1 MLARRLMIAFIA
13 ALMVAVPGTVWLGR
27 RALSRPVSAAP
38 QLRYVAAARALEAG
52 EALKPEDLSLMKWP
66 AADPLSGAF
75 STAEQVAGRTVLYPL
90 ASGQPI
96 LDRDLTA
103 PGAGV
108 GLSGKIPAGMRA
120 IALRSDEVAGVAG
133 FLLPGTRVDA
143 LVTFRDNT
151 HPEPTTAVVL
161 QDAQVLAA
169 GHQIQPDP
177 EGKPV
182 SVDVVTLLLTP
193 RDSIRAVLAS
203 SQGQIHFVLRS
214 GADREQTDEQPVD
227 LNQLFHPA
235 PAKVAVVR
243 AATLPS
249 PALPYVVE
257 TILGTKQTTE
267 SFR

>member
-13 ALMVAVPGTVWLGR
+13 ALMVAVPGTVWLAR
-27 RALSRPVSAAP
+27 KSINHSAPAP
-38 QLRYVAAARALEAG
+38 AELRYVAASRSLEGG
-52 EALKPEDLSLMKWP
+52 EALKPEDLSLVKWP
-66 AADPLSGAF
+66 AADPLVGAF
-75 STAEQVAGRTVLYPL
+75 ATADQVAGRTALYPL

-96 LDRDLTA
+96 LARYLA
-103 PGAGV
+103 AAGSGV

-120 IALRSDEVAGVAG
+120 IALKSDEVAGVAG
-133 FLLPGTRVDA
+133 FLLPGTHVDA
-143 LVTFRDNT
+143 LVTFRDST
-151 HPEPTTAVVL
+151 HPEPTTAIVL

-193 RDSIRAVLAS
+193 RDSVRAVLAS

-214 GADREQTDEQPVD
+214 GADHEQTDDGPVD
-227 LNQLFHPA
+227 LTQLFHSEPDK
-235 PAKVAVVR
+235 PMVAR
-243 AATLPS
+243 ATLPS
-249 PALPYVVE
+249 PPLPYVVE
-257 TILGTKQTTE
+257 TILGTKQSTE

>member
-1 MLARRLMIAFIA
+1 MLARRLTIAFIA
-13 ALMVAVPGTVWLGR
+13 ALMLAVPATVWVGR
-27 RALSRPVSAAP
+27 RVAGRPIAAP
-38 QLRYVAAARALEAG
+38 PELRYVAASRALEAG
-52 EALKPEDLSLMKWP
+52 EALKIENLSPVKWP
-66 AADPLSGAF
+66 ASDPLQGAF
-75 STAEQVAGRTVLYPL
+75 AAANQVAGRTTLYPI
-90 ASGQPI
+90 APGQPI
-96 LDRDLTA
+96 LDRDLAA

-108 GLSGKIPAGMRA
+108 GLSGKIPPGMRA
-120 IALRSDEVAGVAG
+120 IALKSDEVAGVAG

-151 HPEPTTAVVL
+151 HPEPTTAIVL

-193 RDSIRAVLAS
+193 RDSVRAVLAS

-214 GADREQTDEQPVD
+214 GADRQQTDDAPVD
-227 LNQLFHPA
+227 LTQLFHPGPIAASVARANPPAA
-235 PAKVAVVR
+235 PQ
-243 AATLPS
+243 
-249 PALPYVVE
+249 PYVVE
-257 TILGTKQTTE
+257 TVIGARQSSE